1 MFATKAL
8 GPLKIDGITGECQ
21 VEKFLRGWFY
31 PLFVTKEEAIQSD
44 IESGGKGIFVTLVF
58 LGKLGEFYM
67 PDSNRNLGKD
77 IDPIV
82 YTEHTT
88 NGAENSFSR
97 IQDRISELIVSQS
110 PDYVVDQYP
119 QFLVFL
125 KAYYQFLEQNRGAQ
139 EVLQNINVYSDIDTT
154 AEDLVEKFF
163 KTYAYDIE
171 ESDNV
176 NYQFLIKNIR
186 EIYKRK
192 GTESAYRILF
202 NIFFNETIEFFYPY
216 TLVLRPS
223 SGKLIT
229 PVILRV
235 KESQSSSKI
244 YDFENTEVVGSIS
257 KAKATVNKVI
267 RYNIENYDVYEL
279 YLNNNSI
286 VGTFLPEEEITANKA
301 ILINGFPE
309 TYVVRGQLFSTIK
322 RIKPKNAE
330 QGYSVGSDLLI
341 QDSSGI
347 SGKAK
352 IKSVDQY
359 GRIKTVEIVNSGINY
374 SSNVSVISNL
384 PTETINGKYSIINGI
399 VTVKFDFIHD
409 IPVGK
414 RISIKYSNVNNR
426 LHNYSHSADIITV
439 SDKRT
444 IKFRYPGL

>member
-1 MFATKAL
+1 MLQTKAL
-8 GPLKIDGITGECQ
+8 GPLKIDGITGVCQ

-31 PLFVTKEEAIQSD
+31 PLFVTKEEAIESD
-44 IESGGKGIFVTLVF
+44 IQSGGKGIFVTLVF

-67 PDSNRNLGKD
+67 PDSNKNLAKD
-77 IDPIV
+77 IDPII
-82 YTEHTT
+82 YTNHEDD
-88 NGAENSFSR
+88 GAENSFSR
-97 IQDRISELIVSQS
+97 IKDRISELIVSQS

-139 EVLQNINVYSDIDTT
+139 EVIQNINVYSDIDTT
-154 AEDLVEKFF
+154 SEELVEKFF

-171 ESDNV
+171 QSENIDN
-176 NYQFLIKNIR
+176 QFLIKNIR

-192 GTESAYRILF
+192 GTESAYKILF

-216 TLVLRPS
+216 TLVLKPS

-235 KESQSSSKI
+235 KESQDSSKI
-244 YDFENTEVVGSIS
+244 YDFENTEITGSQS

-267 RYNIENYDVYEL
+267 RYNIENYVVYEL

-286 VGTFLPEEEITANKA
+286 SGTFLPEEEITADKA
-301 ILINGFPE
+301 ILINGSPE
-309 TYVVRGQLFSTIK
+309 TYIVRGQLFSILK

-330 QGYSVGSDLLI
+330 LGYAVGSDLKI
-341 QDSSGI
+341 QDSYGI

-352 IKSVDQY
+352 IKSVDHY
-359 GRIKTVEIVNSGINY
+359 GRIKSVEVVNSGINY
-374 SSNVSVISNL
+374 SSNVKVTANE
-384 PTETINGKYSIINGI
+384 PTESIAGKYSVINGI
-399 VTVKFDFIHD
+399 VTVKFDFIHE

-414 RISIKYSNVNNR
+414 QITVKYSNVYNR
-426 LHNYSHSADIITV
+426 LHNYTHFANIITTP
-439 SDKRT
+439 DKRT